1 MPLAENDTVS
11 TLGDR
16 GQRMWLYPL
25 RVAGRFVKARTAV
38 AYVLITLLLIA
49 PWIDVLGHP
58 AMHFD
63 IPNRRFY
70 FWGLTLFA
78 TDANYLMFLFG
89 GFIFSIFFFTA
100 LLGRVW
106 CGWACPQTVFL
117 ESVIRPIEQLIEG
130 QPSQRKKLDAA
141 PWSKEKVLKKVLKFS
156 AFLVVSGAIATTF
169 TAYFLGR
176 DGVLEAQA
184 DPFSHPVGT
193 TIFIAM
199 TAVLMF
205 DFGWF
210 REQTCIVACPYGRF
224 QSVLMDADSLTIAYD
239 AGRGEPRGK
248 PSDKGAG
255 DCIDCKKCVV
265 VCPTGID
272 IRKGIQM
279 ECVNCT
285 ACLDACDSIMDK
297 LGRERGL
304 IRYTSLNALEGK
316 KLRLL
321 RPRVIAYALA
331 LVAIGVGFTTAV
343 SMREPVEIAVTRM
356 TNAPFVVLPDGRV
369 QNMMTLRISNKTAEP
384 RTFAVAVVDP
394 PQGEAVSPVQNLV
407 VQPGQVGKFPLLLI
421 RDNPNAASSTFTLKI
436 TDDQG
441 FERQVGTP
449 FLSTEPDGKDAT

>member
-1 MPLAENDTVS
+1 M
-11 TLGDR
+11 
-16 GQRMWLYPL
+16 
-25 RVAGRFVKARTAV
+25 
-38 AYVLITLLLIA
+38 
-49 PWIDVLGHP
+49 
-58 AMHFD
+58 
-63 IPNRRFY
+63 
-70 FWGLTLFA
+70 
-78 TDANYLMFLFG
+78 
-89 GFIFSIFFFTA
+89 
-100 LLGRVW
+100 
-106 CGWACPQTVFL
+106 
-117 ESVIRPIEQLIEG
+117 
-130 QPSQRKKLDAA
+130 
-141 PWSKEKVLKKVLKFS
+141 
-156 AFLVVSGAIATTF
+156 
-169 TAYFLGR
+169 
-176 DGVLEAQA
+176 
-184 DPFSHPVGT
+184 
-193 TIFIAM
+193 
-199 TAVLMF
+199 
-205 DFGWF
+205 
-210 REQTCIVACPYGRF
+210 
-224 QSVLMDADSLTIAYD
+224 
-239 AGRGEPRGK
+239 
-248 PSDKGAG
+248 
-255 DCIDCKKCVV
+255 V

-343 SMREPVEIAVTRM
+343 TLREPVEIAVTRM

-441 FERQVGTP
+441 FAQEVGTP